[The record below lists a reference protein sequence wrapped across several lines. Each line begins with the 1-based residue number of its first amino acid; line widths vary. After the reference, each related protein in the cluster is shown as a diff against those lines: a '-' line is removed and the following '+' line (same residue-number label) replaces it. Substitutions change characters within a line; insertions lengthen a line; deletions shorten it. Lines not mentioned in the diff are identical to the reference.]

1 MMTKSFISFSIFI
14 FCQSIFG
21 KISVNLDFEAI
32 LDKKANNSTWAA
44 LLHANKDQKTKIR
57 SQAFFLTKLKKKTSI
72 ILKEEL
78 RASLG
83 ALQNPKTNLQFIC
96 RFPARA
102 KWISENFGLEYL
114 VDLKKCHILQQY
126 LRDVEAESISYLFVG
141 PYMANPASVMGHGV
155 LRLRRKRDEHSVKDY
170 TIGFAAN
177 VDKGINPLKYAY
189 NGLLGGFY
197 GRFSL
202 TPFFN
207 RITEYLKIEN
217 RPMWEYQL
225 PFKEEEIRFVMLHLW
240 EIREQDLFQY
250 YFFDEN
256 CAYYLID
263 LLNLVSEKNLL
274 EGLPAIV
281 LPNRVPAYLRR
292 HLKLEQNS
300 YFPSYIEKTSFKYEL
315 LSQEEKSRFLN
326 AIKTK
331 EVESS
336 FSGKEINA
344 LLEYLKLERVIKNK
358 NYGPKTEEFF
368 NNLIQKKIEL
378 GLPDETPPIGNKS
391 DPSKAHGISRLSL
404 GYERTSSVGNE
415 TLFRIRPF
423 LHEFTEMDEGYVDN
437 SEIYL
442 LTPVF
447 GYTENENLR
456 LSKFTVISFN
466 HIPPKIDFLSMNA
479 FKLSLEMERASGLSR
494 YQGQKSWEFNLM
506 YGLSYSP
513 FQKTRIYL
521 GPKLSP
527 SLKRYSDN
535 KFNAFAGLEVGLLSA
550 PTKRSK
556 VTVFLNGNINQHQ
569 DLLYSSD
576 LRIGLTPIRS
586 IHIEV
591 RHKWTYLKSDFFPNG
606 ETDNSSM
613 LFLSYYL

>member
-1 MMTKSFISFSIFI
+1 MLNSNF
-14 FCQSIFG
+14 Q
-21 KISVNLDFEAI
+21 DI
-32 LDKKANNSTWAA
+32 LNKKAQNSTWAA
-44 LLHANKDQKTKIR
+44 LLHADKNQRTKIR
-57 SQAFFLTKLKKKTSI
+57 NQQFFISKLKGKLTISVRGELEESI
-72 ILKEEL
+72 K
-78 RASLG
+78 AFS
-83 ALQNPKTNLQFIC
+83 NPKTHLQFIC

-102 KWISENFGLEYL
+102 VWISKNFNLDTPL
-114 VDLKKCHILQQY
+114 NLKSCPILQQY
-126 LRDVEAESISYLFVG
+126 LSDVKAESISYLFVG

-155 LRLRRKRDEHSVKDY
+155 LRLRRKKNEHSIKDY

-177 VDKGINPLKYAY
+177 VDRGINPLQYAY
-189 NGLLGGFY
+189 NGLFGGFF

-217 RPMWEYQL
+217 RPMWEYKL
-225 PFKEEEIRFVMLHLW
+225 PFKEDQIRFMMLHLW
-240 EIREQDLFQY
+240 EIRDQSLFQY

-263 LLNLVSEKNLL
+263 LLNLISDKDLL
-274 EGLPAIV
+274 EGLPLIV
-281 LPNRVPAYLRR
+281 LPNRVPVYLRR
-292 HLKLEQNS
+292 HLELEQNS

-315 LSQEEKSRFLN
+315 LSQEEKSRFLK

-331 EVESS
+331 EVENS

-378 GLPDETPPIGNKS
+378 GLPDETPPIENKS

-404 GYERTSSVGNE
+404 GYERTSSQGSE
-415 TLFRIRPF
+415 TLFRLRPF
-423 LHEFTEMDEGYVDN
+423 LHEFTEIDEGYVDN

-442 LTPVF
+442 LTPVL
-447 GYTENENLR
+447 GYTENKNLR
-456 LSKFTVISFN
+456 LSKFTFISFN

-479 FKLSLEMERASGLSR
+479 FKLSLKMERASGLSR

-513 FQKTRIYL
+513 SEKTRVYL
-521 GPKLSP
+521 GPKITP

-535 KFNAFAGLEVGLLSA
+535 KFNAFGGLEAGLISA

-556 VTVFLNGNINQHQ
+556 VTVFFNGNINQHQ

-576 LRIGLTPIRS
+576 LRIGVTPFKS
-586 IHIEV
+586 IHIEA
-591 RHKWTYLKSDFFPNG
+591 RHKWTYLKSAFFSNG

-613 LFLSYYL
+613 LLLSYYL